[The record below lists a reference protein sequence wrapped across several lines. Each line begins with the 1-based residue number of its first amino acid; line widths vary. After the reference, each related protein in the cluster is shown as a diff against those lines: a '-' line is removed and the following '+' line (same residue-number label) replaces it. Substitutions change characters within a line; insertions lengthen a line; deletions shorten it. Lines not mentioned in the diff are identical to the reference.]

1 MAQDRTNASQNQKDD
16 ARQEAL
22 DLLFKDAASVNATDI
37 HVHTIP
43 GGYSVRFRVDG
54 VIHEQLALNQEDGR
68 RILNLIK
75 VAAHL
80 SIERQFVPQEGQI
93 EWVTDSVKQNMRVT
107 IIPSRER
114 DSVHMRILSASM
126 QYLTGKELGLRED
139 DIEKFRRSWTSPH
152 GLTLIAGR
160 TGSGKT
166 TSMYCAVSAMDL
178 KTHIGYSI
186 EDPIE
191 FQFAYLHQ
199 LEVNKRQGLTMS
211 IGLRTVLRTD
221 PDIVLVGEI
230 RDQESA
236 VVTTQAALAGRV
248 ALATIHARDVASAL
262 LALHYLSVPFYV
274 IGGATT
280 VAMAQGLVRRLCQA
294 CTKKQPI
301 RDEEGK
307 IFEQAGV
314 EVPDTLLHPAGC
326 EACKGYGYE
335 GRIGCFEVIAIDD
348 TLGDF
353 IATGPDQRTLR
364 SEFRDRGNNSI
375 TTDALMK
382 VAQGVTSLE
391 EVYTLGTLSAEH

>member
-1 MAQDRTNASQNQKDD
+1 MNQ
-16 ARQEAL
+16 
-22 DLLFKDAASVNATDI
+22 
-37 HVHTIP
+37 
-43 GGYSVRFRVDG
+43 
-54 VIHEQLALNQEDGR
+54 
-68 RILNLIK
+68 IK

-80 SIERQFVPQEGQI
+80 PIERQFIPQEGQI

-107 IIPSRER
+107 IIPGRER
-114 DSVHMRILSASM
+114 DSVHMRVLSASM

-139 DIEKFRRSWTSPH
+139 DINKFRRTWTSPH

-178 KTHIGYSI
+178 KTHIDYSI

-191 FQFAYLHQ
+191 FHLAYLHQ
-199 LEVNKRQGLTMS
+199 LEVNQRQDLTMS
-211 IGLRTVLRTD
+211 MGLRTVLRTD

-248 ALATIHARDVASAL
+248 ALTTIHARDVASAIW
-262 LALHYLSVPFYV
+262 ALHYLSVPFYV

-280 VAMAQGLVRRLCQA
+280 VVVAQGLVRRLCHA
-294 CTKKQPI
+294 CTKKHTI

-307 IFEQAGV
+307 VFEQAGL

-326 EACKGYGYE
+326 EDCYGYGYK
-335 GRIGCFEVIAIDD
+335 GRIGCFEVVAIDD
-348 TLGDF
+348 TLSDF
-353 IATGPDQRTLR
+353 IATGPDQQTLR

-375 TTDALMK
+375 TTDALIK
-382 VAQGVTSLE
+382 VA
-391 EVYTLGTLSAEH
+391 